1 MPEEKKDDRKWGW
14 STEDAGYGPFDSRE
28 EAIKNAAETLNP
40 DGEIEVAVGRCQ
52 FADPVKYLPTDV
64 DEMLENLDMKAADGE
79 YGFWE
84 DEIFDV
90 EQPEEEAQKA
100 LTEVLEN
107 WAKKYVSSV
116 VWILVDEQMVTIG
129 GPTKE

>member
-14 STEDAGYGPFDSRE
+14 STEDAGFGPFDSRE
-28 EAIKNAAETLNP
+28 EAIQNAT
-40 DGEIEVAVGRCQ
+40 DTGEVSEVAVGRCK
-52 FADPVKYLPTDV
+52 FADPVEYLKADV
-64 DEMLENLDMKAADGE
+64 DEVLENLDMRAADDE

-90 EQPEEEAQKA
+90 DNKEEAQKA
-100 LTEVLEN
+100 LTEAMEQ

-116 VWILVDEQMVTIG
+116 VWVLVEEEIVKIAL
-129 GPTKE
+129 PTKE